1 MWLSAIRVS
10 GRITRGSLT
19 MVAVALL
26 LAVPALAQDVYW
38 DQVND
43 GFTPMSFLG
52 IWYCDPIG
60 QEFTPSLDHVDV
72 VELYICGVYAGELEV
87 RVHVDT
93 IYGDV
98 IGSATTPVGGGCF
111 SEVMFVFEDGVQ
123 LVPGDRYVI
132 EVRASDGQFCVCVN
146 HEPPAPYLGGVLI
159 LMGEP
164 APDLDAWFR
173 EGVWLAYAADEL
185 GCHVDCTGRCRAR
198 RTRRASLDARG

>member
-1 MWLSAIRVS
+1 MESSAIRVL
-10 GRITRGSLT
+10 RCAARDALIAACVVLFF
-19 MVAVALL
+19 AVT
-26 LAVPALAQDVYW
+26 VLAQDYQV
-38 DQVND
+38 DQAND
-43 GFTPMSFLG
+43 GFTPISFLG

-146 HEPPAPYLGGVLI
+146 HEPPAPYPGGVLI

-173 EGVWLAYAADEL
+173 EGVWCSTPVEA
-185 GCHVDCTGRCRAR
+185 T
-198 RTRRASLDARG
+198 TWSSIKSLYR